1 MAFLFASASSQ
12 YLSAASAPVTVEPLT
27 ISLWYRVASTPTN
40 RMAFSLARSTGQGAF
55 RINVTGTTML
65 AQRVDDTGAAS
76 TSSVTTVANTVG
88 TWYHAA
94 AVFLG
99 SGSNVTGYI
108 NGVAGTPAINL
119 GTTLSTLDRVAVGAR
134 LSAGSPGLYFDGD
147 IAEVGVW
154 NAALNAD
161 EIAGL
166 AKGFAC
172 RFARPSALVWY
183 SRLIRNAMDIREGRV
198 ITNNGTATASTHPRI
213 IHPC

>member
-1 MAFLFASASSQ
+1 MAFLFTAASSQ
-12 YLSAASAPVTVEPLT
+12 YLIGGSAPVTVEPLT
-27 ISLWYRVASTPTN
+27 ISLWYRLASTPTN
-40 RMAFSLARSTGQGAF
+40 RMAVSLARSTGNGGF

-76 TSSVTTVANTVG
+76 TSASTTVANTVG

-94 AVFLG
+94 GVFLG

-108 NGVAGTPAINL
+108 NGAAGTPATNT
-119 GTTLSTLDRVAVGAR
+119 GSTLSTLDRLVIGTR
-134 LSAGSPGLYFDGD
+134 FSAGSPGLYFDGD

-183 SRLIRNAMDIREGRV
+183 SRLIRNAMDIRGGLV
-198 ITNNGTATASTHPRI
+198 ITNNGTATASPHPRI
-213 IHPC
+213 IYPC

>member
-1 MAFLFASASSQ
+1 MAFLFANASSQ
-12 YLSAASAPVTVEPLT
+12 YLSAAAAPVTVEPLT
-27 ISLWYRVASTPTN
+27 MALWYRVASTPTN
-40 RMAFSLARSTGQGAF
+40 RMAIHIGRSTGNGGF

-65 AQRVDDTGAAS
+65 AQRVDDGGTPNAS
-76 TSSVTTVANTVG
+76 SSTTVANTVG

-108 NGVAGTPAINL
+108 NGTAGTPATNT
-119 GTTLSTLDRVAVGAR
+119 GSTLSTLDRVVIGAR

-154 NAALNAD
+154 NAALNAS

-166 AKGFAC
+166 AKGFPC
-172 RFARPSALVWY
+172 RLARPSALVWY
-183 SRLIRNAMDIREGRV
+183 SRLIRNAMDIRGGRV
-198 ITNNGTATASTHPRI
+198 ITNNGTATVSPHPRI
-213 IHPC
+213 IYPC

>member
-12 YLSAASAPVTVEPLT
+12 YLSVASTPVTVEPLT

-40 RMAFSLARSTGQGAF
+40 RMAFSLGRSTGQGAF

-65 AQRVDDTGAAS
+65 AQRVDDTGGPNAS
-76 TSSVTTVANTVG
+76 SSTTVANTVG

-99 SGSNVTGYI
+99 SGQNVTGYI
-108 NGVAGTPAINL
+108 NGTAGTPATNT
-119 GTTLSTLDRVAVGAR
+119 GTTLSTLDRLVIGTR

-183 SRLIRNAMDIREGRV
+183 SRLIRNAMDIRGGRI
-198 ITNNGTATASTHPRI
+198 ITNNGTATPSPHPRI
-213 IHPC
+213 IYPC

>member
-12 YLSAASAPVTVEPLT
+12 YLSAAAAPVTVEPLT

-40 RMAFSLARSTGQGAF
+40 RMAFSLARSTGNGGF
-55 RINVTGTTML
+55 RLNITGTTML
-65 AQRVDDTGAAS
+65 AQRVDDGGS
-76 TSSVTTVANTVG
+76 PVTSSTTVANTVG

-94 AVFLG
+94 GVFLG
-99 SGSNVTGYI
+99 SGSSITGYI
-108 NGVAGTPAINL
+108 NGVAGTPATNT
-119 GTTLSTLDRVAVGAR
+119 GSTLSALDRIVIGTR
-134 LSAGSPGLYFDGD
+134 LAAGSPGLYFDGD

-183 SRLIRNAMDIREGRV
+183 SRLIRNAMDLRGGLV
-198 ITNNGTATASTHPRI
+198 ITNNGTATPSPHPRI
-213 IHPC
+213 IYPC

>member
-1 MAFLFASASSQ
+1 
-12 YLSAASAPVTVEPLT
+12 
-27 ISLWYRVASTPTN
+27 
-40 RMAFSLARSTGQGAF
+40 MAFSLAKNTGQGAF

-65 AQRVDDTGAAS
+65 AQRVDNTGSAS
-76 TSSVTTVANTVG
+76 TSSSTTVANTVG

-94 AVFLG
+94 GVFLP
-99 SGSNVTGYI
+99 SGQNVTGYI
-108 NGVAGTPAINL
+108 NGTAGTPATNT
-119 GTTLSTLDRVAVGAR
+119 GSTLTNIDRLVVGTR
-134 LSAGSPGLYFDGD
+134 LSAGSPGLFFDGD

-154 NAALNAD
+154 NAALTAD

-183 SRLIRNAMDIREGRV
+183 SRLIRNAMDIRGGRV

-213 IHPC
+213 IYPC